1 MGDVTIG
8 VLRDAPAR
16 VTVALKSTIFKVAL
30 QVADMERGYYADHAL
45 TIARHPSETD
55 ERMMLRV
62 LAFALHAGPD
72 LAFGKG
78 LSTDD
83 EPDLWQRDL
92 TGAIGLWID
101 VGQPDEKLLRRACGR
116 ARQVV
121 VYAYGRGVDLWWDRS
136 RRGSRTGA
144 EPDRG
149 RACRSRPARPRRA
162 RPAHDASCNARSRT
176 GMSGWAT
183 RTARWRSR

>member
-1 MGDVTIG
+1 M
-8 VLRDAPAR
+8 AQ
-16 VTVALKSTIFKVAL
+16 KSTVFKANL
-30 QVADMERGYYADHAL
+30 QIADMERAYYADHAL

-62 LAFALHAGPD
+62 LAFALHAADD

-101 VGQPDEKLLRRACGR
+101 VGQPDERLVRRACGR

-121 VYAYGRGVDLWWDRS
+121 VYAYGRGAELWWDRS
-136 RRGSRTGA
+136 RAALERMRNLSVMSVPVDTSQALGRLAQRTMQLQCTIQDGHVWLGDKDGA
-144 EPDRG
+144 VEV
-149 RACRSRPARPRRA
+149 ALTTLRSSTPANANRRLL
-162 RPAHDASCNARSRT
+162 
-176 GMSGWAT
+176 
-183 RTARWRSR
+183 

>member
-1 MGDVTIG
+1 M
-8 VLRDAPAR
+8 
-16 VTVALKSTIFKVAL
+16 ALKSTIFKAAL
-30 QVADMERGYYADHAL
+30 QVADMQRGYYADHSL

-62 LAFALHAGPD
+62 LAFALHAAVD
-72 LAFGKG
+72 LSFGKG

-101 VGQPDEKLLRRACGR
+101 VGQPDDKLVRRACGR

-121 VYAYGRGVDLWWDRS
+121 VYAYGRGAELWWGRS
-136 RRGSRTGA
+136 RAALERMRNLSVVSVPVATSQALASLAQRTMQLQCTIQDGHVWLGDKDGGVEVALTTLRSPPPAGA
-144 EPDRG
+144 N
-149 RACRSRPARPRRA
+149 RRLL
-162 RPAHDASCNARSRT
+162 
-176 GMSGWAT
+176 
-183 RTARWRSR
+183 